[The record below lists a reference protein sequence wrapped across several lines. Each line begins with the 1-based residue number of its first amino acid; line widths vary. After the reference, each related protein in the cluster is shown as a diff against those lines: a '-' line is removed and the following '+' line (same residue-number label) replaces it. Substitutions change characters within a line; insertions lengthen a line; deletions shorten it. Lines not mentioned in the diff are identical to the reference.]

1 MPLPCEARCSNP
13 TTTKKKKKNP
23 EHNAKRARHRQSQ
36 DPWDTVR
43 VITWQREKGKCP
55 HLFSGTRERQI
66 FKIKTSKKSWGTA
79 FYMAVIYFRN
89 KHLFKGM
96 E

>member
-1 MPLPCEARCSNP
+1 
-13 TTTKKKKKNP
+13 
-23 EHNAKRARHRQSQ
+23 
-36 DPWDTVR
+36 